1 MTVMGIIQAYA
12 NRIVQLV
19 ILSAIVITVLGGI
32 KATGIYNRFKNKDV
46 RKLLLFLSCI
56 VLDLVAVVI
65 YIVQENVGWDNY
77 LPAAIGTVG
86 ITTVMYAFYEN
97 IFVRNL
103 ILLIFRSVKNGLVKM
118 IAQQQTAAEVKQD
131 VIEETK
137 DALKEAAAEAVLSV
151 RSDETSAAVKESEAV
166 DKPAGNATESAEND
180 FKNTMNAVK
189 SATRK

>member
-1 MTVMGIIQAYA
+1 
-12 NRIVQLV
+12 
-19 ILSAIVITVLGGI
+19 
-32 KATGIYNRFKNKDV
+32 
-46 RKLLLFLSCI
+46 
-56 VLDLVAVVI
+56 
-65 YIVQENVGWDNY
+65 
-77 LPAAIGTVG
+77 
-86 ITTVMYAFYEN
+86 
-97 IFVRNL
+97 
-103 ILLIFRSVKNGLVKM
+103 M

-166 DKPAGNATESAEND
+166 DKPAGNAMESAEND

>member
-151 RSDETSAAVKESEAV
+151 RSDEPSAAVKESEAV

-189 SATRK
+189 SAIRK

>member
-1 MTVMGIIQAYA
+1 MI
-12 NRIVQLV
+12 
-19 ILSAIVITVLGGI
+19 
-32 KATGIYNRFKNKDV
+32 
-46 RKLLLFLSCI
+46 
-56 VLDLVAVVI
+56 I
-65 YIVQENVGWDNY
+65 YIVQEKVGWDNY
-77 LPAAIGTVG
+77 LPAAIGAVG

-97 IFVRNL
+97 AFVRNL

-166 DKPAGNATESAEND
+166 DKPAGNAMESAEND

>member
-1 MTVMGIIQAYA
+1 MTVMGIIQAYGD
-12 NRIVQLV
+12 RIMQLV

-46 RKLLLFLSCI
+46 RKLMLFLSCI

-65 YIVQENVGWDNY
+65 YIVQEKVGWDNY
-77 LPAAIGTVG
+77 LPAAIGAVG

-97 IFVRNL
+97 AFVRNL

-118 IAQQQTAAEVKQD
+118 IAQQQ
-131 VIEETK
+131 TK

-180 FKNTMNAVK
+180 FKNTMSVLMKMNQE
-189 SATRK
+189 

>member
-97 IFVRNL
+97 VYVRKL
-103 ILLIFRSVKNGLVKM
+103 IQLIFRSVKNGILKVILK
-118 IAQQQTAAEVKQD
+118 QQTP
-131 VIEETK
+131 EEARQIVVDTASE
-137 DALKEAAAEAVLSV
+137 ALKEAVTGAAMAIQNAEKQPEKVV
-151 RSDETSAAVKESEAV
+151 EETSKLVVNVKETAADDFEKLLSAVKKAN
-166 DKPAGNATESAEND
+166 GN
-180 FKNTMNAVK
+180 
-189 SATRK
+189 